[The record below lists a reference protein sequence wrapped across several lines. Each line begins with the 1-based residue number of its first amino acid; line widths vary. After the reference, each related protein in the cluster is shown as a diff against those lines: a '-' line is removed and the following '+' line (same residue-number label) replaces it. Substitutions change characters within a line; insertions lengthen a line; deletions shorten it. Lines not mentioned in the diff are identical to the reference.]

1 MDELM
6 NQDPV
11 EMESSEDAAPA
22 AERDPNP
29 PAPNAIE
36 QDVIAALKN
45 CYDPEIPVNIYELG
59 LIYDIKIDPQ
69 GAAAITMTLT
79 APNCPAAQ
87 SMPLD
92 VQTKVEAV
100 EGIKSAK
107 VDVVFDPPWTPE
119 KMDDSAK
126 LALNIL

>member
-6 NQDPV
+6 NQGPV
-11 EMESSEDAAPA
+11 EMESSENATPA

-29 PAPNAIE
+29 SAPNAIE
-36 QDVIAALKN
+36 QGVIAALKN

-69 GAAAITMTLT
+69 GDVAITMTLT

-92 VQTKVEAV
+92 VQMKVEAV
-100 EGIKSAK
+100 EGIQSAK
-107 VDVVFDPPWTPE
+107 VEVVFDPPWTPE